1 MKGASVK
8 VAILSFFF
16 QLAKKPHH
24 TKSQLSLRPLL
35 PSPNDLR
42 NICKFCFLII
52 CRNVLGQKS
61 GSKPSQRLLHF
72 EKYISFSLKN
82 RTLLLDIFGFK
93 KCPNIVSWGILVRIG
108 IQKRKINVSDLLD
121 EYLTLMEVA
130 FL

>member
-1 MKGASVK
+1 MKGTSVK

-82 RTLLLDIFGFK
+82 RTLLLNIFGLK
-93 KCPNIVSWGILVRIG
+93 NALIKCIGEFWSELASKNAKSMFLVSWMNI
-108 IQKRKINVSDLLD
+108 
-121 EYLTLMEVA
+121 
-130 FL
+130 

>member
-1 MKGASVK
+1 MKGTSVK

-82 RTLLLDIFGFK
+82 RTLLLNIFGLK
-93 KCPNIVSWGILVRIG
+93 NRPNKVHWGILVNIPLSASKFASYFR
-108 IQKRKINVSDLLD
+108 NYNS
-121 EYLTLMEVA
+121 
-130 FL
+130 